1 LVLELSSRFA
11 ILVLSRPVTSS
22 PPILADF
29 AIRLAFGLSL
39 VLAASRWR
47 TIPLAFFRTNSLVVL
62 GLLVLSV
69 LSVSRGGWTSP
80 ACWSLAA
87 SAFAAYAASVSW
99 GLGLA
104 AVGRGALT
112 LAAVVAAG
120 WLTAASYDVDHG
132 LWLFNSASR
141 GASGF
146 VLGATLAAMLLGHHY
161 LTAPAMSIEPLKQ
174 YVRCMGWG
182 LALRGALALAG
193 LALGHGAPQALGVGA
208 ATADSWVFPMMR
220 WGMGLAAPAMAVAL
234 AWKTVQIR
242 STQSATGILYAAMT
256 LLLFGEL
263 SSLIAAGDGVPI
275 V

>member
-1 LVLELSSRFA
+1 
-11 ILVLSRPVTSS
+11 VTSP

-29 AIRLAFGLSL
+29 AVRLAFGLSL

-47 TIPLAFFRTNSLVVL
+47 AIPPAFFRTNSLVAL
-62 GLLVLSV
+62 GLLVLAA
-69 LSVSRGGWTSP
+69 LSVSRGGWSSP
-80 ACWSLAA
+80 ASWSLAA
-87 SAFAAYAASVSW
+87 AAFAAYAASISW

-104 AVGRGALT
+104 SVGRGALT
-112 LAAVVAAG
+112 LTAAVAAG
-120 WLTAASYDVDHG
+120 WLAAASREVDRG
-132 LWLFNSASR
+132 LWLFNTASR

-161 LTAPAMSIEPLKQ
+161 LTAPAMSIEPLKR

-182 LALRGALALAG
+182 LAARGALALAG
-193 LALGHGAPQALGVGA
+193 LALGHGAAPALGVGS

-220 WGMGLAAPAMAVAL
+220 WGMGLAAPALAVAL

-256 LLLFGEL
+256 LLLLGEL
-263 SSLIAAGDGVPI
+263 SSLIAARGGVPI
-275 V
+275 I